1 MFSQNQYSYNIQ
13 KKSKI
18 RNSQKLQLFSKN
30 SNFNYENY
38 LFLGPGL
45 DPAFFTTAAFAPFL
59 LLVFPFPAASS
70 AFRLIDVLD
79 VETPDEVKKLR
90 IQIEKWKNGKKC
102 DIKKKE
108 TL

>member
-1 MFSQNQYSYNIQ
+1 M
-13 KKSKI
+13 
-18 RNSQKLQLFSKN
+18 
-30 SNFNYENY
+30 
-38 LFLGPGL
+38 

-59 LLVFPFPAASS
+59 LLAFPFPAASS

-90 IQIEKWKNGKKC
+90 IHIEKWKKGRKEKRKKGKKY
-102 DIKKKE
+102 DVKKKE